1 MSLNLILTIFNR
13 EDPVI
18 LTIWNR
24 EDPVILT
31 ILNRDDPVIEADI
44 EEKDRTLD
52 RNSELPNL
60 EETTKTIK
68 KSQEWQGTWGRQN
81 PSRNVESRRG
91 FNSPY

>member
-1 MSLNLILTIFNR
+1 M
-13 EDPVI
+13 
-18 LTIWNR
+18 
-24 EDPVILT
+24 ILT

-68 KSQEWQGTWGRQN
+68 KSQEWQGT
-81 PSRNVESRRG
+81 
-91 FNSPY
+91 